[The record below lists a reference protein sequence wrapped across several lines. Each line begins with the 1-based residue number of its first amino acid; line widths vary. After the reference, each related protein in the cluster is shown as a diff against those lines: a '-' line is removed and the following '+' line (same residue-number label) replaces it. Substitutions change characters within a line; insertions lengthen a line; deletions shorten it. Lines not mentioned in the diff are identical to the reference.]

1 MADIQI
7 RHARLADCERLA
19 AIYRPYVEETTIS
32 FEYEAPDTE
41 EMAQRLQGI
50 QAAGY
55 PYLVAEYEGEVWGY
69 AYAHQ
74 LGDRQAFQHS
84 AELSIYADRQ
94 APIKGIGYRL
104 FQDLETEL
112 KQQGI
117 VSLVAVITAS
127 NQRSLAF
134 HERQGFYQ
142 VGLLPKVG
150 YKFEQWLDTAYLY
163 KEL

>member
-1 MADIQI
+1 MQI

>member
-1 MADIQI
+1 MAEILI
-7 RHARLADCERLA
+7 RSACQEDGDRLA

-32 FEYEAPDTE
+32 FEYQAPDAE
-41 EMAQRLQGI
+41 EMAQRLADI

-55 PYLVAEYEGEVWGY
+55 PYLVAEYEGEIWGY

-74 LGDRQAFQHS
+74 LGEREAFKHS
-84 AELSIYADRQ
+84 VELSIYADRQ
-94 APIKGIGYRL
+94 VPVKGVGYRL
-104 FQDLETEL
+104 FQALEAAL
-112 KQQGI
+112 KAQDV

-127 NQRSLAF
+127 NNRSIAF
-134 HERQGFYQ
+134 HERQGFKQ

-150 YKFEQWLDTAYLY
+150 YKFQEWLDTAYLY